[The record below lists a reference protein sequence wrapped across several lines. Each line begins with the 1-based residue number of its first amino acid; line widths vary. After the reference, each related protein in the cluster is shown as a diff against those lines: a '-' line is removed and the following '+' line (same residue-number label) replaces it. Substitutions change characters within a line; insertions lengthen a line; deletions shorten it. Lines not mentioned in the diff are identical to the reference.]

1 MELVSWH
8 TVRYRCVRMESDDHN
23 YDPSVLVYRI
33 GPGGCHESRRIST
46 NPDIYDTI
54 DIDHR

>member
-8 TVRYRCVRMESDDHN
+8 TVRYRCVRMESDDHD
-23 YDPSVLVYRI
+23 YDPSVQVYRI
-33 GPGGCHESRRIST
+33 GPGSGVPRVTTNLDESR
-46 NPDIYDTI
+46 YDTI